1 MPTAEACINRI
12 HDVRAAASDYQSAYL
27 LRTRLYRMVL
37 SVRTLVASEIGIDVR
52 KNELLPSAME
62 TDSERSELTL
72 LCNSLLLESKALAER
87 SAALDG
93 KWQQGWNSLQSQLDL
108 LESLL
113 RARPSQESV

>member
-1 MPTAEACINRI
+1 
-12 HDVRAAASDYQSAYL
+12 
-27 LRTRLYRMVL
+27 MVL
-37 SVRTLVASEIGIDVR
+37 SVRTLVASEMGKDVR
-52 KNELLPSAME
+52 KNELLPSATE
-62 TDSERSELTL
+62 TNSERGELTR

-113 RARPSQESV
+113 RARRSRQSV